1 METATRTAKKKNKQ
15 TQGLISRKT
24 NFAGAHF
31 FIHYFALV
39 LHDYNV
45 KPPSYTFYGGN
56 VACVS
61 VPSCF
66 SFSPPLIFILVAA
79 SITHRRYKIFMFFF
93 QRNSFSFNYDISL

>member
-39 LHDYNV
+39 LHDYNL

-56 VACVS
+56 VAYAS
-61 VPSCF
+61 VGYFFF
-66 SFSPPLIFILVAA
+66 SLPLIFTFEAA
-79 SITHRRYKIFMFFF
+79 SIPHLPTAAIKFLLFF
-93 QRNSFSFNYDISL
+93 QRNSSSSSSL